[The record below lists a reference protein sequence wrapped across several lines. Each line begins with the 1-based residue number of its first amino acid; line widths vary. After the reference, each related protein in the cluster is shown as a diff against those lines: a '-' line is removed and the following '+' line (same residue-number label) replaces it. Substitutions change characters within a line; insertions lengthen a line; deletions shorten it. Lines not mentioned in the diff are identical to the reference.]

1 MSEVEVDQLKEDL
14 KEEEEVKKEKG
25 REDFKEEEQANEVKK
40 EEELGNEAKEEV
52 NDDSKREEKG
62 DEVKEEEEGGE
73 EYNINGG
80 VLVEENVAW
89 FQELRKLST
98 EQVQCPLDLFSFL
111 LHSFMLELGF
121 QNDSHGRLGEKWS
134 SAVGHVTRYWLDT
147 GDTTAPQTTDIVLT
161 VTTLG
166 HIVKVHG
173 THSGVKTTFSTSKLN
188 PKDYVTR
195 DGEQMEPK
203 NLRQLARV
211 FKNEVGVPL
220 LNCARSH
227 LGLSVSGLQGLPPEL
242 VLKVLNLLPFQGVVR
257 VSAVSKQ
264 LRVICQDPA
273 LWRKLYIRNFG
284 LKPYL
289 DRKDTKWL
297 SVFKE
302 AKKNEKIRY
311 KARRPNPPLFPFP
324 DPSSTGPV
332 DPRRPP
338 VPGIL
343 GGDYDRFP
351 GGGHL
356 PLFGGHTLDPTNFL
370 PRPRFDPP
378 GPGLPRRG
386 GGNFPGSG
394 FGGGF
399 GGGFL

>member
-1 MSEVEVDQLKEDL
+1 MAEVDVDERKEDL
-14 KEEEEVKKEKG
+14 
-25 REDFKEEEQANEVKK
+25 NKK
-40 EEELGNEAKEEV
+40 EEVENKEQGQEVEEESKEEQ
-52 NDDSKREEKG
+52 G
-62 DEVKEEEEGGE
+62 QEVEQES
-73 EYNINGG
+73 NINAG
-80 VLVEENVAW
+80 VLVEENVIW
-89 FQELRKLST
+89 FQELRKLSSD
-98 EQVQCPLDLFSFL
+98 QVVCPLDLFSFL

-121 QNDSHGRLGEKWS
+121 QNDFCGRLGESWS
-134 SAVGHVTRYWLDT
+134 SAVGHVTRYWLGT

-173 THSGVKTTFSTSKLN
+173 THSGVRTTFSTSKLN
-188 PKDYVTR
+188 PKDYVTNS
-195 DGEQMEPK
+195 GEHMEPK

-264 LRVICQDPA
+264 LRVICQDNA

-284 LKPYL
+284 LRPYL

-302 AKKNEKIRY
+302 AKQNEKVRY
-311 KARRPNPPLFPFP
+311 RARRPNPPLFPFP

-356 PLFGGHTLDPTNFL
+356 PLFGGHTLDPTNFM

-386 GGNFPGSG
+386 GGNFPSGG